1 VGTAGH
7 LHPGGL
13 YDDLTVTR
21 NGVTKRLFR
30 SEAKYF
36 EPAGAVS
43 WDVSMTAT
51 KPDWRVALKAGD
63 VVNVSATYD
72 TSHASWYE
80 VMGIMVTFIAQGHT
94 PGAKDPFT
102 DGVDATGLLTHGH
115 LHENDNHG
123 GSKLSGLPDATSM
136 LSGPPTN
143 NVNIKDFIYGRGDLS
158 LTGRAGRPPVVK
170 RGHSLQFTNLDDA
183 SPQESLQMAKYHTI
197 TACKAPCNRT
207 TGIAYPTANAK
218 IQFDSA
224 ELGYG
229 PSYAT
234 AASNKHVWKT
244 PKNLPRATYT
254 YFCRIH
260 PFMRGSF
267 RVK

>member
-1 VGTAGH
+1 
-7 LHPGGL
+7 
-13 YDDLTVTR
+13 
-21 NGVTKRLFR
+21 
-30 SEAKYF
+30 
-36 EPAGAVS
+36 
-43 WDVSMTAT
+43 
-51 KPDWRVALKAGD
+51 
-63 VVNVSATYD
+63 
-72 TSHASWYE
+72 
-80 VMGIMVTFIAQGHT
+80 
-94 PGAKDPFT
+94 
-102 DGVDATGLLTHGH
+102 
-115 LHENDNHG
+115 
-123 GSKLSGLPDATSM
+123 
-136 LSGPPTN
+136 
-143 NVNIKDFIYGRGDLS
+143 
-158 LTGRAGRPPVVK
+158 
-170 RGHSLQFTNLDDA
+170 
-183 SPQESLQMAKYHTI
+183 MAKYHTI